1 MQIVIEETGICDTVD
16 PLGGSWAVETLTN
29 EMESRIEQATAEVDA
44 WGGIVNAISEGHL
57 QAHVSRRA
65 FEREKAIRSGQV
77 RKVGVNCYRMD
88 EEEPEVELHRHSPE
102 ELERAR
108 TRLGELRD
116 QRDRAELERTL
127 GLVRAAASTGSNV
140 MPAIMEA
147 VTAYATVG
155 EVMSALKTELGE
167 FSEPVRF

>member
-1 MQIVIEETGICDTVD
+1 MQILIEETGICDMVD

-29 EMESRIEQATAEVDA
+29 EMEGKIREATAEVDR

-65 FEREKAIRSGQV
+65 YEHEKAVRSGEV
-77 RKVGVNCYRMD
+77 RKVGVNCYRME
-88 EEEPEVELHRHSPE
+88 EEEPDVELHPYSPE

-108 TRLGELRD
+108 KRLEKLRGERD
-116 QRDRAELERTL
+116 SGKVDKTL
-127 GLVRAAASTGSNV
+127 DQVRAAASSGENV
-140 MPAIMEA
+140 MPSVMEA

-155 EVMSALKTELGE
+155 EIMGALKSELGT
-167 FSEPVRF
+167 FREPVRF